1 MSLRYRIME
10 IVKAFVQLQPLQK
23 IFLLI
28 AIATIFCSIFTDC
41 ILCKYYPLTVSANLR
56 NPFEHFDD
64 GSTRLVFFTVKW
76 CSFCKKSSGVIDQ
89 LKTLYAS
96 GPITFQQIDAEEDP
110 TTAKAADVSGYPTIS
125 LFKNGTW
132 TKYTGARDA
141 ASIKTWADAQ

>member
-1 MSLRYRIME
+1 ME

-64 GSTRLVFFTVKW
+64 GSNTLMAFTVAW
-76 CSFCKKSSGVIDQ
+76 CSFCKKSQSEFDQ
-89 LKTLYAS
+89 LATLYSS
-96 GPITFQQIDAEEDP
+96 GPIKFRQVDAEQEP
-110 TTAKAADVSGYPTIS
+110 ELAKSAGVSGYPTVVLNKGGQWI
-125 LFKNGTW
+125 
-132 TKYTGARDA
+132 KYTGERTA
-141 ASIKTWADAQ
+141 AAIKSWADAQ